1 MQLSIV
7 GRVIS
12 KNDHGIIVYCAAFI
26 GPAHPESGTVVF
38 VEGDYSNLADEDGVN
53 LKCIETG
60 GTYQYTA
67 VSGAAKTLRAFRED
81 TPAR

>member
-1 MQLSIV
+1 V
-7 GRVIS
+7 
-12 KNDHGIIVYCAAFI
+12 
-26 GPAHPESGTVVF
+26 TVVF